1 MKYHVFFHKYIIM
14 SRVYHCVSANIYI
27 YTHTCYYMFMYHHV
41 SWCPIVSL
49 KMFIW
54 NDWKELT
61 SRLRYISAPHMFPLS
76 IGEISC
82 LSNILTCRG
91 RFEKGQGRCRKARKA
106 VLPVRSRWLWILN
119 TTYNP
124 YVYYIYIRIERE
136 RDLEILYVC
145 IFTYIN
151 IHMMY
156 VYNYVLYYIIIYIH
170 RISTNQKSVHKVTM
184 QRYGKSRARATIHHE
199 KTSATPEQHTEDRL
213 GCGIY
218 PQMAKDYAYLH
229 IRTYTCIWVFS

>member
-1 MKYHVFFHKYIIM
+1 MFFFTSISSCHVCII
-14 SRVYHCVSANIYI
+14 VYLQIYI

-124 YVYYIYIRIERE
+124 YVYYIYTYRERE
-136 RDLEILYVC
+136 RSRDLVC
-145 IFTYIN
+145 
-151 IHMMY
+151 M
-156 VYNYVLYYIIIYIH
+156 YIH
-170 RISTNQKSVHKVTM
+170 
-184 QRYGKSRARATIHHE
+184 
-199 KTSATPEQHTEDRL
+199 
-213 GCGIY
+213 
-218 PQMAKDYAYLH
+218 LH
-229 IRTYTCIWVFS
+229 